1 MLPIDKTASNLITSS
16 LPGSA
21 SAASPFS
28 GKASSVKDNYFD
40 QNSLNSVKTM
50 GRHNDPAA
58 LKEISKKFESMFVA
72 QMLKSMREANAVFA
86 EGDMFSSDEVKFHQ
100 DMMDQQMVLNLTSGE
115 GIGLAKAMYQQMQKS
130 YGKPA
135 DGDSV
140 NELPVNGF
148 PLNGASPSD
157 MLKPLERLP
166 IRAANKQ
173 LTSNSNTKEIPEFIA
188 RPGNKTSVAQTP
200 EEFLEKVKPY
210 AEKAAADLNVSVDV
224 LLAQAALET
233 GWGKFLIHDTKG
245 NNTFNIFNIKATGW
259 QGKSVTVN
267 TLENKQGVAQQERS
281 AFRQYEGYAQS
292 FADYVALIKNNPR
305 YKEALAAGDD
315 SASYADAL
323 QKAGYATDPEYAQK
337 IKRLINS
344 ESIRSATTV
353 DLSSITGVQS

>member
-1 MLPIDKTASNLITSS
+1 MLPLDNSASNMSLLTSS

-21 SAASPFS
+21 SAA
-28 GKASSVKDNYFD
+28 KASSASGVKDNYFD

-72 QMLKSMREANAVFA
+72 QMLKSMREANAVF
-86 EGDMFSSDEVKFHQ
+86 EDGDMFSSDEVKFHQ

-115 GIGLAKAMYQQMQKS
+115 GIGLAKSMYQQMQKL

-135 DGDSV
+135 EINSQS
-140 NELPVNGF
+140 EPV
-148 PLNGASPSD
+148 
-157 MLKPLERLP
+157 KTLERVL
-166 IRAANKQ
+166 RAPSMFKPVT
-173 LTSNSNTKEIPEFIA
+173 TSGKSDSADTTSSSGSKSSIA
-188 RPGNKTSVAQTP
+188 KTQ

-210 AEKAAADLNVSVDV
+210 AEKAAAELNVGTDV

-233 GWGKFLIHDTKG
+233 GWGKHLIHDSQG

-267 TLENKQGVAQQERS
+267 TLENKQGVAQQERA
-281 AFRQYEGYAQS
+281 AFRQYDDFEQS
-292 FADYVALIKNNPR
+292 FADYVSLIKNNPR

-315 SASYADAL
+315 SENYAEEL

-337 IKRLINS
+337 IKRLINTD
-344 ESIRSATTV
+344 SIRSATEAATTNV
-353 DLSSITGVQS
+353 AGV

>member
-1 MLPIDKTASNLITSS
+1 MLPIDNSNISLLTSS

-21 SAASPFS
+21 SAAPAFS
-28 GKASSVKDNYFD
+28 GKTPSASGVKDNYFD

-58 LKEISKKFESMFVA
+58 LKEISKKFESMFVS

-115 GIGLAKAMYQQMQKS
+115 GIGLAKAMYQQMQKL

-135 DGDSV
+135 ENDV
-140 NELPVNGF
+140 QVPVKALEPALRSNIVTK
-148 PLNGASPSD
+148 PISANSALN
-157 MLKPLERLP
+157 
-166 IRAANKQ
+166 N
-173 LTSNSNTKEIPEFIA
+173 IPEFIA
-188 RPGNKTSVAQTP
+188 RPGTKSAVAQTQ
-200 EEFLEKVKPY
+200 EEFLEKVKPF
-210 AEKAAADLNVSVDV
+210 AEQAAAELNISTDV

-233 GWGKFLIHDTKG
+233 GWGKYLIHDTKG

-292 FADYVALIKNNPR
+292 FADYVSLIKNNPR
-305 YKEALAAGDD
+305 YKNALAAGAD
-315 SASYADAL
+315 SAGYADAL

-344 ESIRSATTV
+344 ESIRSAANV